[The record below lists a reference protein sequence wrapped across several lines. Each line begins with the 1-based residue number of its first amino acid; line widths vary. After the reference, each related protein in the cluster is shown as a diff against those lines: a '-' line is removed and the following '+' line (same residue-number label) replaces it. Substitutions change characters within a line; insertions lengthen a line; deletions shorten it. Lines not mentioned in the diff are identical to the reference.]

1 MVREEAA
8 LVRDSVEHKQPTLAP
23 AGAPKSAKPLGMSG
37 RSGPALQLH
46 GWHDQT
52 ILVTA
57 AVAGAAGFAQ
67 FGASSA
73 LADVARSF
81 GQPTG
86 VGTTVAAQ
94 IGLSATVLGIG
105 LGIIRLAALASLPL
119 AGLAD
124 RLGRRRVMLASTTLG
139 LACSAAAALSPGYW
153 WFVALFALG
162 RPLLATTNTVS
173 GVIAAEETRS
183 GDRTKAIALV
193 AAGWGA
199 GTGLIA
205 VVRGVAGDA
214 LSWRGLFGLV
224 VIPILVMPLL
234 GRRLREPDRF
244 ERLRRGAGTPG
255 APGTPGTPGRI
266 LGRPPAELRSRLWL
280 VTVLMSMLGLVT
292 GPANA
297 MLFVYAESVLGLPR
311 LATAGMVAAAGLL
324 GLVGLVAGRWAADRL
339 GRRMTAGVSQAA
351 IAVAAVITYSGSPAA
366 VIGGYLVAIFVTSV
380 FAPAI
385 GAMSAELFPTSVR
398 ATVAGW
404 MGVAGILGAVAG
416 LVLFGMLVT
425 DWNSFLAAAV
435 VVALPVLALAP
446 LYFRLPETVGM
457 ELEESAPDN

>member
-1 MVREEAA
+1 VTSASIPERPLAGPTGTTGPE
-8 LVRDSVEHKQPTLAP
+8 LRLNGWRDP
-23 AGAPKSAKPLGMSG
+23 A
-37 RSGPALQLH
+37 
-46 GWHDQT
+46 

-57 AVAGAAGFAQ
+57 AIAGTAGFAQ

-94 IGLSATVLGIG
+94 IGLSATVLGVG

-124 RLGRRRVMLASTTLG
+124 RLGRRRVMLACTTLG

-183 GDRTKAIALV
+183 SDRTKAIALV
-193 AAGWGA
+193 TAGWGA
-199 GTGLIA
+199 GTGAIA
-205 VVRGVAGDA
+205 VLRGVAGDA
-214 LSWRGLFGLV
+214 LSWRGLFSLV
-224 VIPILVMPLL
+224 VIPILAMPLL

-244 ERLRRGAGTPG
+244 QRLRRGGG
-255 APGTPGTPGRI
+255 ATPGTHHRI
-266 LGRPPAELRSRLWL
+266 LGRPPPELRSRLWL
-280 VTVLMSMLGLVT
+280 MTVLIGLLGLVT

-297 MLFVYAESVLGLPR
+297 MVFVYAESVLGLPR

-339 GRRMTAGVSQAA
+339 GRRLTAGVTQAA
-351 IAVAAVITYSGSPAA
+351 IAVAAIVTYSGTPAA
-366 VIGGYLVAIFVTSV
+366 VIGGYLLAIFVTSV
-380 FAPAI
+380 FAPAT
-385 GAMSAELFPTSVR
+385 GAMAAELFPTSVR

-416 LVLFGMLVT
+416 LVLFGILVT
-425 DWNSFLAAAV
+425 GSNSFLMAAV
-435 VVALPVLALAP
+435 VVALPVLALSA
-446 LYFRLPETVGM
+446 LYGRLPETVGM
-457 ELEESAPDN
+457 ELEESAPD

>member
-1 MVREEAA
+1 V
-8 LVRDSVEHKQPTLAP
+8 T
-23 AGAPKSAKPLGMSG
+23 SASTPEL
-37 RSGPALQLH
+37 RLY
-46 GWHDQT
+46 GWHDQA

-57 AVAGAAGFAQ
+57 AIAGAAGFAQ

-81 GQPTG
+81 GQASTTG
-86 VGTTVAAQ
+86 SSVAAQ
-94 IGLSATVLGIG
+94 IGLSVTVLGIG

-124 RLGRRRVMLASTTLG
+124 RLGRRRVMLACTTLG

-183 GDRTKAIALV
+183 SDRTKAIALV
-193 AAGWGA
+193 TAGWGA

-214 LSWRGLFGLV
+214 LSWRGLFSLV
-224 VIPILVMPLL
+224 VIPILAMPLL

-244 ERLRRGAGTPG
+244 ERLRRDAG
-255 APGTPGTPGRI
+255 GTPGTPGRI
-266 LGRPPAELRSRLWL
+266 LGRPPAALRSRLWL
-280 VTVLMSMLGLVT
+280 VATLIALLGLVT

-297 MLFVYAESVLGLPR
+297 LVFVYAESVLGLPR
-311 LATAGMVAAAGLL
+311 LATAAMVAAAGIL
-324 GLVGLVAGRWAADRL
+324 GLVGLLVGRWAADRL
-339 GRRMTAGVSQAA
+339 GRRVTAGTTQAM
-351 IAVAAVITYSGSPAA
+351 IAVAAIVTYSGPPAA
-366 VIGGYLVAIFVTSV
+366 AISGYLLAIFATSV
-380 FAPAI
+380 FAPAA
-385 GAMSAELFPTSVR
+385 GAIAAELFPTSIR

-404 MGVAGILGAVAG
+404 LGVAGVLGAVAG

-425 DWNSFLAAAV
+425 AWNSFLLAAA
-435 VVALPVLALAP
+435 VVALPVLALSP
-446 LYFRLPETVGM
+446 LYGRLPETVGL
-457 ELEESAPDN
+457 ELEESAPD